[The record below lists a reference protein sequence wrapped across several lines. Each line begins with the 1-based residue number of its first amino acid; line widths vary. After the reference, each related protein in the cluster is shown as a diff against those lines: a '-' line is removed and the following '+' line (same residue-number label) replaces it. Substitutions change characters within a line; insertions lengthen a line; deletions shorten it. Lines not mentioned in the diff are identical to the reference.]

1 MKKTLIVAGC
11 VAISFILG
19 AASALLAV
27 RFAGQRGWIENGAWR
42 TNPSIGMKN
51 LDMYSKA
58 NVALISLMSLNR
70 SEAIYYY
77 TETDDNGEPLSGS
90 CDYRI
95 EGGDIDA
102 RWWSVTVY
110 GSDQYLIKNSENRF
124 SFNRAILRGDSDGSY
139 TVRLSSQPKEGTW
152 LPTGNEKQLYLFL
165 RIYNPGSDIL
175 NNPSTVQLPRI
186 IKEVRR

>member
-1 MKKTLIVAGC
+1 MKKIFIVAGC
-11 VAISFILG
+11 VAIAFILG
-19 AASALLAV
+19 AASALLAI

-42 TNPSIGMKN
+42 TNPSIGREN

-58 NVALISLMSLNR
+58 TVALISLMSLNR

-77 TETDDNGEPLSGS
+77 TETDDNGEPLSGL

-102 RWWSVTVY
+102 RWWSITVY

-124 SFNRAILRGDSDGSY
+124 SFNRAILRGKTDGSY
-139 TVRLSSQPKEGTW
+139 TVRLSSHPKEGTW

-165 RIYNPGSDIL
+165 RIYNPGSDVL

-186 IKEVRR
+186 IKEARR